1 MKHITQT
8 ARGRQVAVGLA
19 VVALTVPALS
29 ACGQKAE
36 DEVQSRMQTSVDRV
50 YEQYR
55 ASHELPDGAGVLVR
69 IATPTGTWTVSS
81 GMPPGTSA
89 DSHYRI
95 ASVSKTFTASSI
107 MLLQQQGKL
116 NIDDR
121 VTQNMPGTSEP
132 YLPNTPQYAIPYKN
146 EMTIRQLLSHRAGV
160 FDVFNNPIPKSS
172 KAPYAGES
180 YNAYMAEFSGP
191 DHQFTLDEIAGV
203 LSENQLSFFKPG
215 ADYHYSDTGYSLLAK
230 IVERAS
236 ATTFSTFIEKNL
248 LEPIG
253 LPQTSVVWSAYDSGL
268 RSPFITGYVNAG
280 EGFQPV
286 TEDNMSSQ
294 VGPGSVNSTPADMA
308 RWIGTLLSG
317 KGPLT
322 SQTVSEM
329 TAVAPGNATYGL
341 GIGSTELGMG
351 HSGAHPG
358 YVNLVQYDPK
368 QDVSVVVVT
377 PFINY
382 TKPLDQHLALLVNAG
397 KQAREAAG
405 YSQPWSRS

>member
-1 MKHITQT
+1 
-8 ARGRQVAVGLA
+8 
-19 VVALTVPALS
+19 
-29 ACGQKAE
+29 
-36 DEVQSRMQTSVDRV
+36 MQASVDRV
-50 YEQYR
+50 YEQSR
-55 ASHELPDGAGVLVR
+55 ADHGLPDGAGVLVR
-69 IATPTGTWTVSS
+69 IVSPRGTWTVSS

-107 MLLQQQGKL
+107 MLLQQQVKL
-116 NIDDR
+116 KIDDR
-121 VTQNMPGTSEP
+121 VTQNMPGTSDP
-132 YLPNTPQYAIPYKN
+132 YLPDTPQYAIPYKD
-146 EMTIRQLLSHRAGV
+146 EITIRQLLSHRAGV
-160 FDVFNNPIPKSS
+160 FDVFNNPIPETS

-180 YNAYMAEFSGP
+180 YNAYMSQFSGP
-191 DHQFTLDEIAGV
+191 DHQFTLDELAGV
-203 LSENQLSFFKPG
+203 LSENRLSFFKPG
-215 ADYHYSDTGYSLLAK
+215 TDYHYSDTGYSLLAK

-236 ATTFSTFIEKNL
+236 GTTFSTFVEENL

-268 RSPFITGYVNAG
+268 RSPSSTGYVNAG

-317 KGPLT
+317 KGPLS

-329 TAVAPGNATYGL
+329 TTVQPGNATYGL

-377 PFINY
+377 PFIDY
-382 TKPLDQHLALLVNAG
+382 TKPLDQQLALLVNAG

-405 YSQPWSRS
+405 YPEPWTRS